1 MAITRV
7 SIRFVCRLIVG
18 CVGGVGIGVGGTL
31 GSLGADVRDAMGTLG
46 SGVMVIVASF
56 VGLKRDE
63 RWMSCYLV

>member
-7 SIRFVCRLIVG
+7 SIRFVCRLILG
-18 CVGGVGIGVGGTL
+18 CAGGFGSGVGGTI

-56 VGLKRDE
+56 VG
-63 RWMSCYLV
+63 